1 MMMVDFEYNGE
12 LLSEH
17 GCVCGSVVSSTE
29 DSQTLGN
36 KLTLN
41 TIQVRDKNLITSA
54 KYEEVLTKTFDIIKN
69 PCNMDDGYEFN
80 EEEISALMLWLNRKE
95 YFRFVPI
102 YDDANYV
109 DLCFWGTFTEINAVT
124 IGGKVV
130 GFTLTITTDSPY
142 GYIDRREEQYSL
154 DSEHTSFRI
163 FNDSNELGYI
173 YPEYMI
179 ITCLGDGDIYL
190 SNNLDELSRKTVI
203 KNCTTGEVLTIDCQH
218 EIITSNKE
226 HSTLMN
232 DFNYNFPRLVRNYG
246 ETYNIFSFRS
256 DEISGLDIKIKFNP
270 IRKVGVIV

>member
-130 GFTLTITTDSPY
+130 GFTLTITTD
-142 GYIDRREEQYSL
+142 
-154 DSEHTSFRI
+154 
-163 FNDSNELGYI
+163 
-173 YPEYMI
+173 PEYMI